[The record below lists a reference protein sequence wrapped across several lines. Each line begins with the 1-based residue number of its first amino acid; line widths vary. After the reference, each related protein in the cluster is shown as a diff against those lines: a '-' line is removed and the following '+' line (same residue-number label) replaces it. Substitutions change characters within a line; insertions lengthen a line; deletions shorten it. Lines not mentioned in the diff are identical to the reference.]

1 MSLLD
6 SFDLGINYK
15 KYFEVVP
22 AFSETLKEAVYRIRH
37 QVYCVDLGFEAPKPD
52 GLEHDDYDPNSLHLL
67 IRSLKTGD
75 FVGCTRIIRAWPAE
89 PERMLPFEK
98 ACIGTIDRSVI
109 DPGRLPRDTIGEVSR
124 LAVVAQFRRRKEDD
138 KRNNFTINDADF
150 GTAEQ
155 PRFPYIPVALYLGT
169 IELARL
175 HNIKTLFVLTERR
188 LAVHF
193 KRLGVNIQPIGG
205 PVEHRGERVPSM
217 LDPIETITNMRA
229 MARPLY
235 RVIAE
240 EISNGAALPS
250 LP

>member
-6 SFDLGINYK
+6 TFDLGINYK

-22 AFSETLKEAVYRIRH
+22 AYSEEMKKAVYRIRH
-37 QVYCVDLGFEAPKPD
+37 QVYCVDFNFEPPRPD
-52 GLEHDDYDPNSLHLL
+52 GLEYDDYDANSLHLL
-67 IRSLKTGD
+67 IRSRKSGD
-75 FVGCTRIIRAWPAE
+75 FVGCTRIIRGWPAE
-89 PERMLPFEK
+89 PARMLPFEK
-98 ACIGTIDRSVI
+98 ACIDTIDRSVI
-109 DPGRLPRDTIGEVSR
+109 DPSRLPRDAIGEVSR
-124 LAVVAQFRRRKEDD
+124 LAVVAQYRRRKEDD
-138 KRNNFTINDADF
+138 KRSPVSIADSDF

-175 HNIKTLFVLTERR
+175 NDIKTLFVLTERR

-193 KRLGVNIQPIGG
+193 KRLGVNIRPIGG

-235 RVIAE
+235 KVIAE
-240 EISNGAALPS
+240 EVLSGATKQ
-250 LP
+250 